1 MARKEVE
8 RRRKTRK
15 KENIEEQYVI
25 KKNLLKGE
33 RGKQLKRK

>member
-8 RRRKTRK
+8 RRRKTRT

-25 KKNLLKGE
+25 TKNLLKGE